1 MSVRIMSSSFARPMG
16 YDTQMPATP
25 RAEPQNLRRSL
36 LGSPLLVAEELVAQ
50 PELAPRGDIVGRKLV
65 ITLGGAFE
73 FRVGR
78 SVTWVDSSRLLF
90 AYPGESYVDRH
101 VLAGTGHR
109 SLILTPEDEALDELW
124 GTHAYRTGRVRA
136 CSLRT
141 QMLAQLLR
149 RAGEPLAAE
158 ELGIAILEECVA
170 DGRRVGSIDQRCVRR
185 AKAVLHDCPDGRVS
199 LSKIASDLGVT
210 SIYLT
215 QCFKRSEGMPLYRY
229 QTLLRLSRA
238 LDRLPE
244 RDDITDLAFELGFSS
259 HSHFTAV
266 FRNEL
271 GTTPSRYRSR
281 ARPFAIT
288 A

>member
-1 MSVRIMSSSFARPMG
+1 MG
-16 YDTQMPATP
+16 YDTPMPVVA
-25 RAEPQNLRRSL
+25 RSEPQNLRRSL
-36 LGSPLLVAEELVAQ
+36 LGSPQLVAEELIAR
-50 PELAPRGDIVGRKLV
+50 PELAPRGDIVRRKLV

-78 SVTWVDSSRLLF
+78 SVTWVDSSRQLF

-101 VLAGTGHR
+101 VLAGIGHR

-124 GTHAYRTGRVRA
+124 GTEAYRTGRVRA

-149 RAGEPLAAE
+149 RASEPLAAE
-158 ELGIAILEECVA
+158 ELGVAILEECVA

-271 GTTPSRYRSR
+271 GTTPSRYRSQ
-281 ARPFAIT
+281 ARPFGIT
-288 A
+288 RE